1 MAKAFDSVH
10 LNSLDLSLKR
20 IGMPHLARS
29 FIINLFKNRKLSV
42 ITTFGNSPVFEA
54 GDGIDQGEAI
64 SSLLWRIFYDPLL
77 AYIQHRTDQGFT
89 HELTIVDN
97 INPLHYTHHH

>member
-10 LNSLDLSLKR
+10 LDSLDLSLKR
-20 IGMPHLARS
+20 IGMPEQARA
-29 FIINLFKNRKLSV
+29 FIINLFKNRRLSV

-64 SSLLWRIFYDPLL
+64 SPHLWRIFYDPLL
-77 AYIQHRTDQGFT
+77 TYIQQHTDLGFK
-89 HELTIVDN
+89 HERKIIDN
-97 INPLHYTHHH
+97 IIPL